1 MSALK
6 EVVSQE
12 ETTKKDMA
20 SFSSIEEAIEK
31 EKASITIRRRR
42 RKIISIFAKN
52 GLGLIVKDPVA
63 NKIFGRGKRSQLE
76 NEKLHKIGER
86 LRLAFEELG
95 PTFIK
100 LGQVLVTR
108 QDLLPEPITL
118 ELEKLLD
125 EVPAIEFSKIQYM
138 IEKELP
144 NGMDTFEW
152 IDDKPLGSG
161 SLAQVYKAGMRDGKT
176 VAVKVVRP
184 TVEKLFQTD
193 ITFIKKITKKLQ
205 RRLPPEL
212 AAALDLNGLIDDYY
226 SSAMDELNMVEEAR
240 KMEEMRSLHRN
251 YTEYVDIPLVYDAT
265 KNILIMEFIDG
276 WLIKDFPVD
285 FFTFEERVKIM
296 IDLIHLYVQTMLD
309 GHYHA
314 DAHGSNIMINKHTKK
329 AVIIDWGMTGRM
341 DSVMA
346 QILMRV
352 IMHIQLNQAE
362 DAAEVYLEL
371 MSPTKYTDLVKLKD
385 ELKSLVLNYVYS
397 NQGNERYNYGRL
409 VLEATSIGL
418 KNFCKVPNGLALWAK
433 GFSATEGAARWIC
446 PEISYGQVVEACEMP
461 ILKSMLKKR
470 FNYRSN
476 ASLLSETS
484 KLVATFPRRANK
496 IMENLADNKVQFNLQ
511 VQPDVLTRNL
521 VNQITNRLALSL
533 ITFAIIIATGLIVSS
548 MPNATFFGL
557 KTETIASIGIITSVI
572 LVLFIIWRLF
582 RTRKYRSLF

>member
-6 EVVSQE
+6 EVVSQG

>member
-1 MSALK
+1 
-6 EVVSQE
+6 
-12 ETTKKDMA
+12 MA
-20 SFSSIEEAIEK
+20 SFSAIEEAIEK

-52 GLGLIVKDPVA
+52 GLGLIVKDPVTS
-63 NKIFGRGKRSQLE
+63 KIFGRGKRSQSE

-144 NGMDTFEW
+144 DGIETFEW

-240 KMEEMRSLHRN
+240 KMEEMRGLHRN
-251 YTEYVDIPLVYDAT
+251 YTEFVDIPLVYDAT

-533 ITFAIIIATGLIVSS
+533 IAFAIIIATGLIVSS

-557 KTETIASIGIITSVI
+557 KAETIGSIGIITSVI